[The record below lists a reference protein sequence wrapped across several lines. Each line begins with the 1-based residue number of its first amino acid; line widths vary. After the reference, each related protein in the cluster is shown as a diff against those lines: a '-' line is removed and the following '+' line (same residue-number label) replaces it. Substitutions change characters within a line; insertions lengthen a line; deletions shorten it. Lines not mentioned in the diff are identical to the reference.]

1 MVYIEEKTIKGKKYY
16 YLTETKRVKGK
27 FKKKRK
33 YLGTKIPKDIE
44 RYIKKRRK
52 NRRKKKRATH
62 YLTKRQ
68 RDTIDKIKKNYSK
81 KYKIDKTLWK
91 TKRNKIIEFIYN
103 TNAIEG
109 NSLTLEETN
118 TILKGKRSRAE

>member
-1 MVYIEEKTIKGKKYY
+1 MAYIEEKTIKGKKYY

-68 RDTIDKIKKNYSK
+68 RDTIDKIKKN
-81 KYKIDKTLWK
+81 L
-91 TKRNKIIEFIYN
+91 
-103 TNAIEG
+103 
-109 NSLTLEETN
+109 SL
-118 TILKGKRSRAE
+118 IHI